1 MYEYEVSFTSKMEPK
16 AYDKESFENKFIED
30 LNEYL
35 RKLARNEKYNSRVE
49 EESINS
55 LSDELLKRGLNF
67 KEIKRNVNSD

>member
-1 MYEYEVSFTSKMEPK
+1 MEPK